1 MFLKWMNCAWKK
13 SLQCVCGVGWGEGVG
28 CLGSREWILCINPT
42 RPKLHSLRECIH
54 YFLKHNALKIQKSI
68 IYSGIF
74 SYCNTSMQTLIWSF
88 ALCLK
93 RNFLLKKNINFSSL
107 TVSPIFYQQKDLRR
121 FCCCDLGMRENLD
134 LVRLCFVFCFAL
146 LVFVLFLVVN
156 KTVSLRFQCK

>member
-1 MFLKWMNCAWKK
+1 MLELSKNCYCFMFLKWMNCAWKK

-93 RNFLLKKNINFSSL
+93 RNFLLKKNIKFSWAPHWLS
-107 TVSPIFYQQKDLRR
+107 RR
-121 FCCCDLGMRENLD
+121 YFISKKMGDD
-134 LVRLCFVFCFAL
+134 FV
-146 LVFVLFLVVN
+146 VVTLECG
-156 KTVSLRFQCK
+156 KIWI